1 MRILVTG
8 GSGYLG
14 SAALAALRAR
24 GHDVVTIGRH
34 PAVDTAVCDLT
45 DADAVHKAVRAVGDC
60 DAVVHLAARAHDFR
74 GLSLEDLLLANTA
87 TTRNLIAALRAEGR
101 TAEVR
106 FVHASSAAVYELLDA
121 KRRMTAEQAPY
132 AASKL
137 QAEQLLHAEP
147 FRSLCVLR
155 FTPIYDRDHLQDVA
169 KRVFLPG
176 TRLKLRLCPPPLH
189 SLCRLDRAVRAI
201 VYCIES
207 HGATGRHLTNV
218 NDPLLISQHELTEWF
233 PGKAMP
239 LPTTALALIAKTAAR
254 CGTAGARAERLIRKF
269 TETSDPPVPS
279 WDVTLAC
286 QQRLTPKHF

>member
-1 MRILVTG
+1 VRILVTG

-14 SAALAALRAR
+14 SAVVPALRAC
-24 GHDVVTIGRH
+24 GHEVVTIGRH
-34 PAVDTAVCDLT
+34 PGIDAIVCDLT
-45 DADAVHKAVRAVGDC
+45 DSDAVHKAVRAVGDC

-74 GLSLEDLLLANTA
+74 GLSLDELLLANTT

-101 TAEVR
+101 TAAVR
-106 FVHASSAAVYELLDA
+106 FVHASSVAVYELLDA
-121 KRRMTAEQAPY
+121 KQRMTAKLSPY

-147 FRSLCVLR
+147 LRSLCVLR
-155 FTPIYDRDHLQDVA
+155 FAPIYDSEHLQDVA

-189 SLCRLDRAVRAI
+189 SLCRLDRAVQAI
-201 VYCIES
+201 VYAVES

-233 PGKAMP
+233 PGAAMP
-239 LPTTALALIAKTAAR
+239 MPTTALTLIAKTAAI

-269 TETSDPPVPS
+269 TETSVPPVPS

-286 QQRLTPKHF
+286 QQSPTPKNF

>member
-1 MRILVTG
+1 VRILLTG

-14 SAALAALRAR
+14 SAAVASLRTR
-24 GHDVVTIGRH
+24 GHEVLTVGRH
-34 PAVDTAVCDLT
+34 PDSDAVCDLI
-45 DADAVHKAVRAVGDC
+45 DGDAVRQAVSAAGDI

-74 GLSLEDLLLANTA
+74 GLSLDDLLRANTT
-87 TTRNLIAALRAEGR
+87 TTRNLVTALRAEGR
-101 TAEVR
+101 SAGVR
-106 FVHASSAAVYELLDA
+106 FVHASSVAVYELLDA
-121 KRRMTAEQAPY
+121 KQRMTAEQAPY

-147 FRSLCVLR
+147 FRSLWVLR
-155 FTPIYDRDHLQDVA
+155 FAPIYDSAHLQDVA

-189 SLCRLDRAVRAI
+189 SLCRLDWAVRAI
-201 VYCIES
+201 VYAVES

-233 PGKAMP
+233 PGNALP
-239 LPTTALALIAKTAAR
+239 LPTTALTFIAKTAAI

-269 TETSDPPVPS
+269 TETSVPPVPS

-286 QQRLTPKHF
+286 RQSLTPKHF